1 MKELENYNRE
11 LTEKVREAFEIATA
25 ARKKGSDPEP
35 APEIY
40 YAEDVAA
47 RVEGLVGPPGIAE
60 KIRELK
66 KEFSDEG
73 EIALKIAEA
82 IMGGLGGRA
91 GVDAIELAI
100 RSSLAFL
107 TQGVLVAPTEGIA
120 KVEIQKNPDGTR
132 YIAVYYAGPIRSAGG
147 TAQAMSVV
155 VADYV
160 RRLAGLDKFKP
171 YDEELGRYVE
181 EVQMY
186 DRFVRLQYAP
196 TPDEVRHI
204 VTSCPICITGEPTE
218 QLEVSSYRNLIRV
231 ETNRLRGG
239 ASLVIGEGLAL
250 KAPKLL
256 KKLKK
261 LEKYGFADWSW
272 LEKLVKKPKSAADE
286 DGKIPK
292 YLHEVP
298 AGRPVFSEPNAPG
311 GFRLRY
317 GRARTTGFAA
327 TAIHPAAMHLVD
339 GYIAIGTQVRLELP
353 GKATVITPCDTIEA
367 PIVRLKSGE
376 VLQID
381 TIEKANIYK
390 KEVEQILFLGDILV
404 AFGDFLQNNYPLQ
417 PSGYVEEWWAQECA
431 GIKELEPYL
440 TPPYKTPPAELAISS
455 ARKHN
460 IPLHPKHT
468 FCWNDLT
475 LEELKTLCKQKEFE
489 KLPAEL
495 KPILETL
502 GVFHKVESGCLVPS
516 PEHSVILSELLKS
529 EEFGE
534 SKTAL
539 EAINKISGIKIKD
552 KAPRRVGGR
561 MGRPEKAALRM
572 MKPAP
577 QVLFPTGARKNRI
590 RDLIKMSNEGIE
602 CAPELSARACQ
613 ACGKTPYRICPKCGS
628 ETKQLKACPRC
639 GRQTDA
645 GFCGTC
651 KTPTANYQKQPIDLK
666 KLLEQAKERIG
677 ENIPTE
683 LKGVMGMTSEDKVP
697 EPLEKGLLRAKHG
710 LYVFKDGTIRFDST
724 DIPLTHFKPKE
735 IFTPAKKL
743 RVLGY
748 ESDIYGKPLERED
761 QILELKPQDILL
773 SDYGELG
780 GAEVFLR
787 TAGFVDDLLEKYY
800 GLPRFYKVRKKEDLI
815 GHLAIGL
822 APHISAAVVG
832 RIIGFSKARAGYAHP
847 YFHAAKRRNAD
858 GDEDAVMLLM
868 DALLNFSRKF
878 LPETRGG
885 TMDAPLVLTPTI
897 NQYEIDTEP
906 YDMEIVSQ
914 YPLEFYEATLQQ
926 AHPSKIADKIKRAG
940 QVLEGGD
947 WLFTHDTSDIN
958 MGIKKNRY
966 TEGQMLEK
974 LDEQLGVAKK
984 LRAVDENH
992 VAALVLKSHFLPDIK
1007 GNLRTFSNQ
1016 KFRCT
1021 KCNAKYRRVPLSGK
1035 CGFCGGNLILTVHK
1049 GTVEKYLEA
1058 SKALIEK
1065 YAIPKYLQQHLLIL
1079 EMQLETVFGKEPHKQ
1094 VKLTMFN

>member
-1 MKELENYNRE
+1 MKDIKAYNE
-11 LTEKVREAFEIATA
+11 MLTEKVREAYEIART
-25 ARKKGSDPEP
+25 ARKKGSDPSSE
-35 APEIY
+35 PEIY
-40 YAEDVAA
+40 FAEDVAA

-60 KIRELK
+60 TIRGLK
-66 KEFSDEG
+66 KQFSDEG
-73 EIALKIAEA
+73 EIALKIAETILA
-82 IMGGLGGRA
+82 GGTETEK
-91 GVDAIELAI
+91 IELAI
-100 RSSLAFL
+100 RAALAYL

-120 KVEIQKNPDGTR
+120 KIEIQKNPDGTK
-132 YIAVYYAGPIRSAGG
+132 YLAVYYAGPIRSAGG

-160 RRLAGLDKFKP
+160 RKLAGLGKFKP
-171 YDEELGRYVE
+171 YDDELGRYVE

-204 VTSCPICITGEPTE
+204 VNSCPICITGEPTE
-218 QLEVSSYRNLIRV
+218 QMEVSSYRNLIRV

-239 ASLVIGEGLAL
+239 ASLVISEGIAL

-261 LEKYGFADWSW
+261 LEKYGLDWGW
-272 LEKLVKKPKSAADE
+272 LEKLVKKPKAE
-286 DGKIPK
+286 DDSGKTPK
-292 YLHEVP
+292 YLREVP

-317 GRARTTGFAA
+317 GRARTSGFAA
-327 TAIHPAAMHLVD
+327 TAIHPAAMHLTD
-339 GYIAIGTQVRLELP
+339 SYIAIGTQLRLEFP
-353 GKATVITPCDTIEA
+353 GKATVVTPCDTIEA

-381 TIEKANIYK
+381 TIEKANIHK
-390 KEVEQILFLGDILV
+390 KEVEEIISLGDILIS
-404 AFGDFLQNNYPLQ
+404 FGDFLQNNYPLQ

-431 GIKELEPYL
+431 GIKELEQYL
-440 TPPYKTPPAELAISS
+440 STPYKIPPAELSIEC
-455 ARKHN
+455 ARKHGV
-460 IPLHPKHT
+460 PLHPKHT

-475 LEELKTLCKQKEFE
+475 LEELKKLCAEKEFK

-495 KPILETL
+495 KPILEAL
-502 GVFHKVESGCLVPS
+502 GVFHKVEG
-516 PEHSVILSELLKS
+516 EHLIPDQQHAYLLSEILRSADL
-529 EEFGE
+529 GG

-539 EAINKISGIKIKD
+539 EAINKISGIKVRD
-552 KAPRRVGGR
+552 KAPRRVGNR
-561 MGRPEKAALRM
+561 MGRPEKAAMRM

-577 QVLFPTGARKNRI
+577 QVLFPTGAKKNRI
-590 RDLIKMSNEGIE
+590 RDLMKLVNGEIE
-602 CAPELSARACQ
+602 CAPEISARACPT
-613 ACGKTPYRICPKCGS
+613 CGKTPYRICPNCGS
-628 ETKQLKACPRC
+628 ETRQLKACPRC
-639 GRQTDA
+639 GRQSDT
-645 GFCGTC
+645 GYCSTC
-651 KTPTANYQKQPIDLK
+651 KTQTVTYQKQTLPLAQM
-666 KLLEQAKERIG
+666 LEKAKERTG
-677 ENIPTE
+677 GSLPSE
-683 LKGVMGMTSEDKVP
+683 LKGVLGMTSEDKIP
-697 EPLEKGLLRAKHG
+697 ESLEKGLLRAKYG

-735 IFTPAKKL
+735 IFTPAKRL
-743 RVLGY
+743 RELGY
-748 ESDIYGKPLERED
+748 EKDVYGKPLERED

-787 TAGFVDDLLEKYY
+787 TARFVDDLLEKYY
-800 GLPRFYKVRKKEDLI
+800 GLPAFYNIRKKEDLI

-878 LPETRGG
+878 LPKTRGG

-906 YDMEIVSQ
+906 YDMEIVDH
-914 YPLEFYEATLQQ
+914 YPIEFYEATLQNM
-926 AHPSKIADKIKRAG
+926 HPSKIADKILRVG
-940 QVLEGGD
+940 NVLPGGD
-947 WLFTHDTSDIN
+947 WLFTHDTSDMN
-958 MGIKKNRY
+958 MGVKRNRY

-974 LDEQLGVAKK
+974 LDEQLAVARK

-1021 KCNAKYRRVPLSGK
+1021 KCNTKYRRIPLIGK
-1035 CGFCGGNLILTVHK
+1035 CGVCGGNLILTVHR
-1049 GTVEKYLEA
+1049 GTVEKYVEA

-1065 YAIPKYLQQHLLIL
+1065 YQIPKYLQQHLLIL

-1094 VKLTMFN
+1094 SKLSMFN